1 MIKNLL
7 NSIHTDFGKY
17 IISFILGVGLASI
30 FRKSCS
36 NKNCLDFRGPHHLDI
51 IKPTYGFNDGCY
63 KFKEKAI
70 SCNTRTKQV
79 LYA

>member
-70 SCNTRTKQV
+70 SGQPRKT
-79 LYA
+79 